1 MSENKSETGKNF
13 LVQGSILAIAG
24 VITKII
30 GAVYRIPLVN
40 ILGDKGMGYYGV
52 AFQIYAIALTLTSYS
67 LPLAV
72 SKLVSARLA
81 TGQYKNAYRVFRG
94 AMTFAIAAGGI
105 VGAIIFFGADFI
117 ASNLMAMKM
126 SALALRVLAPCILI
140 VAILVKKS
148 SPGPI
153 FFAQERIGLGNKPF
167 KMYKFRS
174 MRVQEESAEKK
185 AWTTANDPRVTS
197 IGKFMRKTNLDE
209 LPQIFNVLKG
219 DMSLVGPRPERP
231 YFVNKFKEEIPRYMI
246 KHQVRPGMTG
256 WAQVNGYR
264 GDTSITKRIECD
276 LYYVENWTLLLDFKI
291 LFLTFFGRNTNKNA
305 Y

>member
-105 VGAIIFFGADFI
+105 VGELSYSDLAAFDIGSNGNITVTYNNQLKVIGRIEVTVFDNPEGLVEAGETSYSETSASGAGKVKMPGDQG
-117 ASNLMAMKM
+117 AGSLATNKLEMSNVNL
-126 SALALRVLAPCILI
+126 
-140 VAILVKKS
+140 
-148 SPGPI
+148 
-153 FFAQERIGLGNKPF
+153 AQEFSDMIVTQRGFQANARIITTSD
-167 KMYKFRS
+167 S
-174 MRVQEESAEKK
+174 MLEEL
-185 AWTTANDPRVTS
+185 V
-197 IGKFMRKTNLDE
+197 NL
-209 LPQIFNVLKG
+209 
-219 DMSLVGPRPERP
+219 
-231 YFVNKFKEEIPRYMI
+231 
-246 KHQVRPGMTG
+246 
-256 WAQVNGYR
+256 
-264 GDTSITKRIECD
+264 KR
-276 LYYVENWTLLLDFKI
+276 
-291 LFLTFFGRNTNKNA
+291 
-305 Y
+305 

>member
-1 MSENKSETGKNF
+1 MSKNKSETGKNF

-140 VAILVKKS
+140 VAILGVFR
-148 SPGPI
+148 G
-153 FFAQERIGLGNKPF
+153 FFQGNGSMIPTAVSQIIEQIVNAVVSVVGAYMLLKVGKEVAAQKNNDSMVRLMQHLAVHLGTV
-167 KMYKFRS
+167 MGAACC
-174 MRVQEESAEKK
+174 V
-185 AWTTANDPRVTS
+185 
-197 IGKFMRKTNLDE
+197 I
-209 LPQIFNVLKG
+209 IFNF
-219 DMSLVGPRPERP
+219 S
-231 YFVNKFKEEIPRYMI
+231 YF
-246 KHQVRPGMTG
+246 
-256 WAQVNGYR
+256 
-264 GDTSITKRIECD
+264 
-276 LYYVENWTLLLDFKI
+276 
-291 LFLTFFGRNTNKNA
+291 
-305 Y
+305 

>member
-126 SALALRVLAPCILI
+126 STLALRVLAPCILI
-140 VAILVKKS
+140 VAILGVFR
-148 SPGPI
+148 G
-153 FFAQERIGLGNKPF
+153 FFQGNG
-167 KMYKFRS
+167 S
-174 MRVQEESAEKK
+174 MVP
-185 AWTTANDPRVTS
+185 TAVS
-197 IGKFMRKTNLDE
+197 KIIE
-209 LPQIFNVLKG
+209 QIVNAVV
-219 DMSLVGPRPERP
+219 SVVGA
-231 YFVNKFKEEIPRYMI
+231 YM
-246 KHQVRPGMTG
+246 
-256 WAQVNGYR
+256 
-264 GDTSITKRIECD
+264 
-276 LYYVENWTLLLDFKI
+276 LL
-291 LFLTFFGRNTNKNA
+291 
-305 Y
+305 